1 MSIKTIAVSTR
12 TYYKLAHRKKPG
24 ESFTK
29 VIDRLLAT
37 TATAGTCADAV
48 REAAAIWGGQSE
60 NASADADK
68 MEKVIRDNRCQARW
82 DIETP

>member
-1 MSIKTIAVSTR
+1 MATPDGR
-12 TYYKLAHRKKPG
+12 RLAHRKKPG

>member
-1 MSIKTIAVSTR
+1 MSIKTIAVSTC
-12 TYYKLAHRKKPG
+12 TYDKLAHRKQPG

-37 TATAGTCADAV
+37 TASAGTCADAV